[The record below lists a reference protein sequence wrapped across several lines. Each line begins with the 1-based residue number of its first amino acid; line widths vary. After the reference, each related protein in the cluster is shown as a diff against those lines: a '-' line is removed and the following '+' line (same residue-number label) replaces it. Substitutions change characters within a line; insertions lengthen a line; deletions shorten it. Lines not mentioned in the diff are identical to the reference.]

1 MRAVNNNVIRV
12 QIINHPRNEGLP
24 GRLLAGSGGAYG
36 DLLRIG
42 EAIENVS
49 LHGGLGLTMG
59 FGTGV

>member
-24 GRLLAGSGGAYG
+24 GLLAGSGGARG

-49 LHGGLGLTMG
+49 LHGGLRLTMA
-59 FGTGV
+59 FGTGI